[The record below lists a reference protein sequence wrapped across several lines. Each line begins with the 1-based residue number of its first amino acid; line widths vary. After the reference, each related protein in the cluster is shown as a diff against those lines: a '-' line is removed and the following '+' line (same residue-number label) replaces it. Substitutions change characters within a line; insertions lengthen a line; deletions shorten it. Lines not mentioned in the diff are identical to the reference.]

1 MVDSF
6 TGITSLPNEILINV
20 LSLFSTRRLLPLA
33 CTCHRFHHLI
43 IRIIHHRLIAAA
55 SLKNHELILEC
66 FHPSTKLITPYALC
80 NYLGTDGL
88 SDDVVGEGDIYKDVN
103 NTGRLGKMA
112 GLYSRFRP
120 LQSEERI
127 RHLAGS
133 ARPTLLPESDDGLV
147 SQIVDLESHEL
158 FSQLC
163 TITNIVKVGPK
174 RGLFLSCVNIGE
186 GVIRVFRD
194 WLTDRVEANE
204 RHIDSPEECAKRL
217 LWTDT
222 EKHVGL
228 KFKVSKWEGPPAP
241 ILLHRDEEAPVF
253 YKLQYEELVLRTTQL
268 LLHVEESLTR
278 QVGHSSKAIVIGSW
292 DY

>member
-1 MVDSF
+1 
-6 TGITSLPNEILINV
+6 
-20 LSLFSTRRLLPLA
+20 
-33 CTCHRFHHLI
+33 
-43 IRIIHHRLIAAA
+43 
-55 SLKNHELILEC
+55 
-66 FHPSTKLITPYALC
+66 
-80 NYLGTDGL
+80 
-88 SDDVVGEGDIYKDVN
+88 
-103 NTGRLGKMA
+103 MA

-127 RHLAGS
+127 RRLAGS
-133 ARPTLLPESDDGLV
+133 ARPTLLPESEDGLV
-147 SQIVDLESHEL
+147 SQIVELESHEL

-194 WLTDRVEANE
+194 WLSDRVEANE
-204 RHIDSPEECAKRL
+204 RHIDSPKECEKQL

-228 KFKVSKWEGPPAP
+228 KFKVSKWEEAPAP

-253 YKLQYEELVLRTTQL
+253 YKLQYEGKPCLQEIAGERVLIIFFQNW
-268 LLHVEESLTR
+268 S
-278 QVGHSSKAIVIGSW
+278 
-292 DY
+292 

>member
-1 MVDSF
+1 
-6 TGITSLPNEILINV
+6 
-20 LSLFSTRRLLPLA
+20 
-33 CTCHRFHHLI
+33 
-43 IRIIHHRLIAAA
+43 
-55 SLKNHELILEC
+55 
-66 FHPSTKLITPYALC
+66 
-80 NYLGTDGL
+80 
-88 SDDVVGEGDIYKDVN
+88 
-103 NTGRLGKMA
+103 MA

-127 RHLAGS
+127 RHMAGS
-133 ARPTLLPESDDGLV
+133 ARSTLLPEPEDGLV

-186 GVIRVFRD
+186 GVIRDRD
-194 WLTDRVEANE
+194 EANK
-204 RHIDSPEECAKRL
+204 RHIDSPEERENRL

-228 KFKVSKWEGPPAP
+228 KFKVSKWEEAPAP

-253 YKLQYEELVLRTTQL
+253 YKLQYEELVLRTTRL
-268 LLHVEESLTR
+268 LLHVEEYLKR
-278 QVGHSSKAIVIGSW
+278 EVGHSSKAIVIGSW

>member
-6 TGITSLPNEILINV
+6 TGIASIPNELLINV

-33 CTCHRFHHLI
+33 CICHRFHDLI

-55 SLKNHELILEC
+55 SLKNHKLILEC

-80 NYLGTDGL
+80 SYLGTDGL
-88 SDDVVGEGDIYKDVN
+88 SDDVIGEGDIYKDVN

-120 LQSEERI
+120 LQSEEII

-133 ARPTLLPESDDGLV
+133 ARPTFLPESEDGLV
-147 SQIVDLESHEL
+147 SQIVELESHEL

-194 WLTDRVEANE
+194 WLSDRAEANE
-204 RHIDSPEECAKRL
+204 RHIDSPEECEKRL

-228 KFKVSKWEGPPAP
+228 KFKVSTWEEVPAP

-278 QVGHSSKAIVIGSW
+278 EVGHSSKAIVIGSW
-292 DY
+292 NY

>member
-1 MVDSF
+1 MVNSF
-6 TGITSLPNEILINV
+6 TGIASIPNELLINV

-33 CTCHRFHHLI
+33 CTCHRFHDLI

-55 SLKNHELILEC
+55 SLKNHKLILEC

-103 NTGRLGKMA
+103 STGRLGKMA

-133 ARPTLLPESDDGLV
+133 ARSTLLPEPKDGLV
-147 SQIVDLESHEL
+147 SQMVDLESHEL

-194 WLTDRVEANE
+194 WLSDRDEANK
-204 RHIDSPEECAKRL
+204 RHIDSPEERENRL
-217 LWTDT
+217 LWTDA

-228 KFKVSKWEGPPAP
+228 KFKVSKWEEAPAP

-278 QVGHSSKAIVIGSW
+278 EVGHSSKAIVIGSW

>member
-6 TGITSLPNEILINV
+6 TGIASMPNELLITV

-33 CTCHRFHHLI
+33 CTCHRFHDLI

-55 SLKNHELILEC
+55 ALKNHKLILEC

-80 NYLGTDGL
+80 DYLGTDGL
-88 SDDVVGEGDIYKDVN
+88 SDDVVGEGDVYKDVN
-103 NTGRLGKMA
+103 STGRLGKMA
-112 GLYSRFRP
+112 GLYSHFRP
-120 LQSEERI
+120 LQPEERI
-127 RHLAGS
+127 RHVAGS
-133 ARPTLLPESDDGLV
+133 TRPTHLPESEDRLV
-147 SQIVDLESHEL
+147 SQIIDLESHEL

-174 RGLFLSCVNIGE
+174 RGLLLSCVNVGE

-194 WLTDRVEANE
+194 WMSDRVEANE
-204 RHIDSPEECAKRL
+204 RHIDNPEECNKRL
-217 LWTDT
+217 LWSDT

-228 KFKVSKWEGPPAP
+228 KFKVSKWEEAPAP
-241 ILLHRDEEAPVF
+241 ILLPRDEEAPVF
-253 YKLQYEELVLRTTQL
+253 YKLQCEELVLRTTQL
-268 LLHVEESLTR
+268 LLHTEESLTR
-278 QVGHSSKAIVIGSW
+278 EVEHSSKAIVIGSW